1 MKQKRVLTIGFVMV
15 CTALFAS
22 SALGQTTQPADSS
35 VAQTKPAGEPLNKKR
50 LLKLLTL
57 NDSTQPELI
66 QIVGQKGVDF
76 QPAPADERELH
87 DAGASD
93 DLIVAVRANYRNG
106 ATTAGGDTNAAQS
119 NSQPATDQALTST
132 ANSSSPTPKKK
143 GFLSKLNQKMD
154 EATAKLNKANAEAN
168 KQAQTVQATSAQANQ
183 TVQSVKS
190 QATQTAQAVKT
201 QTTQTA
207 QSLKGNGP
215 ANVGTVQPTA
225 PENAQPQTATSAP
238 ESNTVSNLTPATNAP
253 GPSSTKTSGASPETT
268 NAPENLAGT
277 RWALLSITTKGEAE
291 KQSGSPPDMQF
302 CNDGSWAML
311 HYGGSTQGGKYQMQ
325 GAGLVMKTG
334 DGKLFGDFKITR
346 NGNEMTLDDGKYV
359 LRLKYLGVVRC

>member
-1 MKQKRVLTIGFVMV
+1 MKHKRVLTIVLVIV
-15 CTALFAS
+15 CAALFAS
-22 SALGQTTQPADSS
+22 SALGQTTQSADST
-35 VAQTKPAGEPLNKKR
+35 VAQVKPASEPLNKKR

-132 ANSSSPTPKKK
+132 ANSSSPAPKKK

-154 EATAKLNKANAEAN
+154 EATAKLNKANAEVN
-168 KQAQTVQATSAQANQ
+168 KQAQTVQATTAQANQ
-183 TVQSVKS
+183 TVQSVKT
-190 QATQTAQAVKT
+190 QA
-201 QTTQTA
+201 TQTA

-215 ANVGTVQPTA
+215 ANVATVRPTG
-225 PENAQPQTATSAP
+225 PETAQPQTATSAA
-238 ESNTVSNLTPATNAP
+238 EGNTVANQP
-253 GPSSTKTSGASPETT
+253 GPSSTTTSAASPETT
-268 NAPENLAGT
+268 SAPENLAGT
-277 RWALLSITTKGEAE
+277 RWALLSITGKGEVE
-291 KQSGSPPDMQF
+291 KVSGSPPDMQF

-325 GAGLVMKTG
+325 GAGLVLKTG

>member
-1 MKQKRVLTIGFVMV
+1 MKQIRVPTIVFVMV

-22 SALGQTTQPADSS
+22 SALGQKPPATDSS
-35 VAQTKPAGEPLNKKR
+35 VGQAKPASEPLNKKR

-76 QPAPADERELH
+76 QPNPADERELH

-93 DLIVAVRANYRNG
+93 DLIVAVRANCRNG
-106 ATTAGGDTNAAQS
+106 ATTAGGNTNAAQS
-119 NSQPATDQALTST
+119 NSQPAADQALTRT

-168 KQAQTVQATSAQANQ
+168 KQAQTVQATTAQANQ
-183 TVQSVKS
+183 TVQSVKT
-190 QATQTAQAVKT
+190 QATQTAQAIKT

-207 QSLKGNGP
+207 QSLKGNGS
-215 ANVGTVQPTA
+215 ANVSTVQPTG
-225 PENAQPQTATSAP
+225 PETAQPQTAMSAP
-238 ESNTVSNLTPATNAP
+238 ESNTVANQP
-253 GPSSTKTSGASPETT
+253 GPSSATTSAASPETT
-268 NAPENLAGT
+268 SAPENLAGT
-277 RWALLSITTKGEAE
+277 RWATLSITGKGEAE
-291 KQSGSPPDMQF
+291 KVSGSPPDMQF
-302 CNDGSWAML
+302 CNDGSWAQL
-311 HYGGSTQGGKYQMQ
+311 HYGGSMQGGKYQMQ

>member
-1 MKQKRVLTIGFVMV
+1 MNHERVLTIVFVIV
-15 CTALFAS
+15 CAALFAS

-35 VAQTKPAGEPLNKKR
+35 VAQTKAAGEPLNKKR

-119 NSQPATDQALTST
+119 NSQPSTDQALTST

-207 QSLKGNGP
+207 QSLKGNGS
-215 ANVGTVQPTA
+215 ANVSTVQPTG
-225 PENAQPQTATSAP
+225 PETAQPQTATSTP
-238 ESNTVSNLTPATNAP
+238 DSNTASNNQP
-253 GPSSTKTSGASPETT
+253 GPASTTTSAASPETT
-268 NAPENLAGT
+268 SAPGNLAGT

-291 KQSGSPPDMQF
+291 KVSGSPPDMQF
-302 CNDGSWAML
+302 CNDGSWAQL
-311 HYGGSTQGGKYQMQ
+311 HYGGSMQGGKYQMQ